1 MTEEQAIGLL
11 SQLEQIEKGVTKD
24 IAHVKAQILA
34 LRGNVAIEPE
44 GKKSS
49 ESKRLEKMQ
58 ARILASY
65 K

>member
-34 LRGNVAIEPE
+34 IMGNWAIEPDN
-44 GKKSS
+44 KQSL

-58 ARILASY
+58 AKILASY